1 MTRWHD
7 RWMAE
12 AGNIAT
18 WSKDPRTKVGAVAV
32 KERHRLMD
40 GYNGLPAGVIDDPCR
55 MLPDAKYDWT
65 LHAEANV
72 IAKAAKHGVS
82 LDGATVYVTHKP
94 CCQCAALLI
103 NAGVRSIIY
112 GDGRTNMPDHKFEI
126 AGIMC
131 SEAEVSLDLLVRSAG

>member
-1 MTRWHD
+1 MTGWHH

-32 KERHRLMD
+32 KGRHRLMD
-40 GYNGLPAGVIDDPCR
+40 GYNGLPAGVTDDPCR

-72 IAKAAKHGVS
+72 IA
-82 LDGATVYVTHKP
+82 
-94 CCQCAALLI
+94 
-103 NAGVRSIIY
+103 
-112 GDGRTNMPDHKFEI
+112 NMFSPY
-126 AGIMC
+126 
-131 SEAEVSLDLLVRSAG
+131 